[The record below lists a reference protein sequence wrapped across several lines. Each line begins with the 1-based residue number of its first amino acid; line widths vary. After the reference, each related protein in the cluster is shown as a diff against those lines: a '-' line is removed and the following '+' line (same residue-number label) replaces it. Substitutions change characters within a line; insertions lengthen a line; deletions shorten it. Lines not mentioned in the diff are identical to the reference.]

1 MKNGRHYTGSSG
13 LQRLTE
19 NLRDD
24 KFAVRI
30 WWESINSLSPLH
42 MALSSKSKETR
53 FSAEKWDGR
62 ILQCHHWL
70 SKVPRKTMSGWLTL
84 KPHLTE
90 ATIVAISVVHV
101 IPRRDLGARAMQ
113 QKPER
118 ESWTAEQY
126 RRKSSSRWEEKKLR
140 VKCKNTTDGQGFGV
154 WNKTVGCVWSSLYLH
169 NYLLFAKVIR

>member
-1 MKNGRHYTGSSG
+1 
-13 LQRLTE
+13 
-19 NLRDD
+19 
-24 KFAVRI
+24 
-30 WWESINSLSPLH
+30 

-118 ESWTAEQY
+118 ESWAAEQY

-169 NYLLFAKVIR
+169 MPVCRSPFIRTVKRATASYIYQSSSVG